1 MLKIDLLG
9 LKKSIYNFL
18 ITKDDHKI
26 VATHTHTHTHTHI
39 YIYIYLISSR
49 RCGIHLIYKIKKS
62 AWYAWSRIAHELDF
76 IGLEICF

>member
-18 ITKDDHKI
+18 ITKDDPKI
-26 VATHTHTHTHTHI
+26 VAT
-39 YIYIYLISSR
+39 YDIYIYLISSR